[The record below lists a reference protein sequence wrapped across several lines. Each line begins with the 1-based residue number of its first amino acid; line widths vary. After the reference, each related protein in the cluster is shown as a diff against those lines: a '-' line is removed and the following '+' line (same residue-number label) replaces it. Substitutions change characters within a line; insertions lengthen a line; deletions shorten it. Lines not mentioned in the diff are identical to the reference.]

1 METREML
8 EDQLQ
13 RSRKR
18 SEHVLELENE
28 IIKSK
33 QQINNMALVSCHF
46 FHNFPW
52 IFICD

>member
-28 IIKSK
+28 IIKCK
-33 QQINNMALVSCHF
+33 QQINDMALVSSSSF
-46 FHNFPW
+46 FL
-52 IFICD
+52 